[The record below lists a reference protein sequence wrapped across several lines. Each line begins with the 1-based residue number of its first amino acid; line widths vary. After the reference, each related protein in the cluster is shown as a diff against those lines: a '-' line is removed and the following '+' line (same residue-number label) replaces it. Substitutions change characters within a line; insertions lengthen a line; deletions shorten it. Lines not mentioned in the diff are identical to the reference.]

1 MKLLS
6 CINQLL
12 PNKRYVGKGKKALDI
27 KRLYG
32 TSKGFEDSMKIL
44 TATVHIK
51 NRSERECAEQNS

>member
-1 MKLLS
+1 M
-6 CINQLL
+6 L